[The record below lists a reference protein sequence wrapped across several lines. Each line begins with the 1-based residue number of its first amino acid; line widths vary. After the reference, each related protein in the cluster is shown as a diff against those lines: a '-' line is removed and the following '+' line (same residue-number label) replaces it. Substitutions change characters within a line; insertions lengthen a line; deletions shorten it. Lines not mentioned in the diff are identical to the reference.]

1 MNPITTIMMLI
12 MASILNFGI
21 LKFLTV
27 KLAPI
32 NVVQGK
38 IGNPGPRGFRG
49 KRGKLGDQGIAAD
62 RRLLG
67 TNDILI
73 GDKGIRGVKGIDAS
87 CDRQIGKYC
96 IQEDSSLGLMG
107 KGSHMNLTG
116 YRARS
121 LPDLCLF
128 GYEPEPDS
136 AGNIICK
143 SPITGNRQHTDCPVG
158 RDGNCITHKTR
169 RWNSNIIDE
178 SSVYYFRP
186 DEWAPA
192 DAAGTLMNCSYKK
205 DVIEKMSP
213 AQFSSWTRLLA
224 KRDCPGVPVNGTT
237 KIPPEKDSQGRMIWP
252 EPQTCKQ
259 EITPDI
265 NIGYYNEY
273 SIRGG
278 WKCVKSIIP
287 KNSSRKRQLCDCKPY
302 PKKELGE
309 ECVVNN
315 ECNGRYNICINN
327 RCVENCSRYDGDK
340 VRGTEN
346 TDLNDNLSQY
356 KCYNTA

>member
-1 MNPITTIMMLI
+1 MNPGTAIMMLI
-12 MASILNFGI
+12 LASILNFGI
-21 LKFLTV
+21 LKFLTA
-27 KLAPI
+27 KLAPT
-32 NVVQGK
+32 NVVQGERGK
-38 IGNPGPRGFRG
+38 PGPKGFHGNRG
-49 KRGKLGDQGIAAD
+49 KYGDQGIDAD

-67 TNDILI
+67 TNDKLI
-73 GDKGIRGVKGIDAS
+73 GDKGIQGIKGIDAG
-87 CDRQIGKYC
+87 CDKQLAKYC
-96 IQEDSSLGLMG
+96 IQEDSALGLMG

-121 LPDLCLF
+121 LPNVCLF
-128 GYEPEPDS
+128 GYNPEPDS

-143 SPITGNRQHTDCPVG
+143 SPITGNNPHKDCPVG

-169 RWNSNIIDE
+169 RWDSNIINE

-192 DAAGTLMNCSYKK
+192 DAMGTLMNCSYKK
-205 DVIEKMSP
+205 DIIEKMTP

-237 KIPPEKDSQGRMIWP
+237 KIPPEKDSNGNMIWP
-252 EPQTCKQ
+252 EPPTCVQQIKPN
-259 EITPDI
+259 IG
-265 NIGYYNEY
+265 IGYYNVY

-278 WKCVKSIIP
+278 NKCEKSIVP
-287 KNSSRKRQLCDCKPY
+287 KNSSKKRQLCDCKPY

-309 ECVVNN
+309 KCVVNN
-315 ECNGRYNICINN
+315 ECNGRNNICIGN
-327 RCVENCSRYDGDK
+327 RCVENCSRYGADK